1 MNRKT
6 LAAALLCTV
15 LPFAHAERLNYNVI
29 EFAETAGVEIK
40 RDTMTVQMRIFAEG
54 KKREDVSREFVRKYD
69 SVSKRAQQA
78 GFKTELLYR
87 NASPRYE
94 YKNGKDIKNGWEE
107 SATLQIESR
116 DFEALNRL
124 IADSTRDASL
134 ENMSFS
140 ISQQQRQA
148 AVDEVSKT
156 ALRRFRQRADVL
168 AAELGKKGYKIVR
181 LNFGHIGHN
190 TTQPAAARMRSAAAA
205 AEVASLAKAADV
217 PTPETTQPGT
227 EEVSI
232 TVQGSIQL

>member
-6 LAAALLCTV
+6 LAAALLCTA
-15 LPFAHAERLNYNVI
+15 LPFAHAERLHYNII

-54 KKREDVSREFVRKYD
+54 KNREEVSREFVRKYD

-87 NASPRYE
+87 NASPRYQ
-94 YKNGKDIKNGWEE
+94 YKNGKSTQIGWEE
-107 SATLQIESR
+107 SAALQIESR
-116 DFEALNRL
+116 DFDALNRL
-124 IADSTRDASL
+124 IAESTRDAAL
-134 ENMSFS
+134 ENVSFS
-140 ISQQQRQA
+140 VSQRQRQA

-190 TTQPAAARMRSAAAA
+190 TGQPAAARMREAA

-217 PTPETTQPGT
+217 PAPETTQPGT